1 MHEIF
6 CKVFLVY
13 FGKAGVDYFK
23 QHKLLCHMGLLLGLQ
38 LKILAN
44 ILQCDSISMNVDP
57 IFSQSWSRQAQ
68 TAQTVVSCGT
78 AHETRIVNINQH
90 LSMGLTLNE

>member
-1 MHEIF
+1 
-6 CKVFLVY
+6 
-13 FGKAGVDYFK
+13 
-23 QHKLLCHMGLLLGLQ
+23 MGLLLGLQ

-57 IFSQSWSRQAQ
+57 IFSQSWSRKAQ

-78 AHETRIVNINQH
+78 AHETTIVYINEY
-90 LSMGLTLNE
+90 LTMGLTLYE